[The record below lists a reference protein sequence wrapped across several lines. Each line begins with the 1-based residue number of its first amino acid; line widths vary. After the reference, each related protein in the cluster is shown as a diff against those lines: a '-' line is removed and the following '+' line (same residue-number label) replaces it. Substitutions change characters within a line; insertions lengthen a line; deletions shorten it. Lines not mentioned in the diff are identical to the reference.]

1 MALIDSVE
9 APEGTPSTVTPPP
22 DTAAS
27 KPVQGALIEAAFVK
41 FSGTSGG
48 ELDDPPKLDD
58 ERTYIVTGKCKK
70 VESVLR
76 ADHEERFTVTM
87 EITSCYERGKV
98 PIVDEAQPSLFAD
111 PNPEQD
117 ENPGESGIDLSGVD
131 RPGFSH
137 ADGSEDGD

>member
-9 APEGTPSTVTPPP
+9 PPADIPTTETPTPG
-22 DTAAS
+22 

-58 ERTYIVTGKCKK
+58 ERVYIVTGKCKK

-87 EITSCYERGKV
+87 EIMSCYERGKV

-111 PNPEQD
+111 PNPEAD

-131 RPGFSH
+131 RPGFSD
-137 ADGSEDGD
+137 AEGDD

>member
-1 MALIDSVE
+1 MALITDTE
-9 APEGTPSTVTPPP
+9 APADIPTTVTPPP
-22 DTAAS
+22 APAGS

-41 FSGTSGG
+41 FAGTSGG

-87 EITSCYERGKV
+87 EIQSCYERGKV
-98 PIVDEAQPSLFAD
+98 PIVDEAQQSLFED
-111 PNPEQD
+111 PA
-117 ENPGESGIDLSGVD
+117 PGESGIDLSGVD
-131 RPGFSH
+131 RPGFSD
-137 ADGSEDGD
+137 AEDD